1 MANHGSEH
9 KLEMIRRAVLAEIAR
24 LKDPRL
30 DDGFVN
36 VLKITVS
43 HDGSSCKIFV
53 SSLEG
58 IEKATEASEILTSA
72 SGHIRKNIGK
82 SLKFK
87 YIPNLIFIPSDA
99 IEYGIKM
106 SQRIDELLASD
117 NNRSL

>member
-9 KLEMIRRAVLAEIAR
+9 KLEMIRRAVSAEIAR

-53 SSLEG
+53 SSLKG

-82 SLKFK
+82 KLNFK
-87 YIPNLIFIPSDA
+87 YIPNLIFIPTDA
-99 IEYGIKM
+99 VEYGIKM
-106 SQRIDELLASD
+106 SKRIDELLTRD
-117 NNRSL
+117 TDL

>member
-53 SSLEG
+53 SSLKG

-72 SGHIRKNIGK
+72 SGYIRKSIGK

>member
-9 KLEMIRRAVLAEIAR
+9 KLEMIRRAVSAEITR

-53 SSLEG
+53 SS
-58 IEKATEASEILTSA
+58 
-72 SGHIRKNIGK
+72 
-82 SLKFK
+82 F
-87 YIPNLIFIPSDA
+87 
-99 IEYGIKM
+99 
-106 SQRIDELLASD
+106 
-117 NNRSL
+117 